1 MPSQAPSVFSP
12 RWPALVGA
20 LTGTLYG
27 AAAFA
32 EFAATPTATVWEFVN
47 TKSGHYFMTADP
59 REAAAIDTPG
69 SGWMRTGGVFMAW
82 KNAGDAPRLQPVC
95 RFNGQFPNGNN
106 THLFSA
112 NAADC
117 RALAGSANWVY
128 EGTAFHIQA
137 AADPAGK
144 DCPADTTPVFRTF
157 NNGDRKPVN
166 DANNRFTIDY
176 SAYRAMVEKGHRGD
190 GAVMCSPLSENQKDA
205 DAARLLEQATFG
217 VSESALAEVRAQALE
232 AWLERQLSA
241 PASRYADY
249 PDYPVTRPESCVD
262 TCARDN
268 YSLFPLQLE
277 FFQQSLKGD
286 DQLRQRV
293 AFALSQI
300 LVVSALE
307 INQPTGMAPYQQI
320 LRDLAFGNYEEI
332 LMQVTLNP
340 AMGRYLD
347 MVNNQKPVGSV
358 RPNENYAREIL
369 QLFSIGLVQ
378 LNPDGSPRLDTAG
391 KSIPTYGQEEIEG
404 YAYTF
409 TGWTFPT
416 RPGATPRPRNPPYYG
431 GQMLAVP
438 ANHATG
444 EKLLLAGAKNPAGQS
459 MAQDLKN
466 AIHVLFMHPNVGP
479 FVGKQLIQKLVT
491 GNPSRPYVARVA
503 AAFDDNGHGVRGD
516 MKAVVRAV
524 LLDPEAR
531 GPLKL
536 DPEFGKLRE
545 PVLQLTGLVRGFN
558 GTSDGV
564 PLRQYSGG
572 MSQGIYAAPTVFNY
586 YPPDY
591 LLPGGS
597 VLAPEF
603 AIHNSANSFNRSN
616 ATYDLIYR
624 TKFAP
629 DATVVGATGTALDFS
644 AWQSLAGN
652 PDALLDRLDRL
663 LLHGT
668 MNAVMRDTLKTAI
681 AAVPAS
687 DTLGRVRM
695 AAYLITSS
703 AAYQVQR

>member
-1 MPSQAPSVFSP
+1 MPSQARSIFRPA
-12 RWPALVGA
+12 WPALAGA
-20 LTGTLYG
+20 LTGTLFCG
-27 AAAFA
+27 ATL
-32 EFAATPTATVWEFVN
+32 AATPTATVWEFFN
-47 TKSGHYFMTADP
+47 AKSGHYFMTADP
-59 REAAAIDTPG
+59 REAAAIDFPG
-69 SGWMRTGGVFMAW
+69 SAWTRTGGVFMAW
-82 KNAGDAPRLQPVC
+82 KSAGDAPALQPVC
-95 RFNGQFPNGNN
+95 RFNGQFLNGNN
-106 THLFSA
+106 THLFSVGA
-112 NAADC
+112 SDCQSLAA
-117 RALAGSANWVY
+117 SANWSY
-128 EGTAFHIQA
+128 EGTAFYIRA

-144 DCPADTTPVFRTF
+144 DCPADTTPVFRTY
-157 NNGDRKPVN
+157 NNGDAKPVN

-176 SAYRAMVEKGHRGD
+176 SAYRALVDQGHRGD
-190 GAVMCSPLSENQKDA
+190 GAVMCSPLSEAQKDA
-205 DAARLLEQATFG
+205 DAARLLEQASFG
-217 VSESALAEVRAQALE
+217 VSEASLAGVRAKGIA
-232 AWLERQLSA
+232 AWLEEQLNA
-241 PASRYADY
+241 PPSRYPEY
-249 PDYPVTRPESCVD
+249 PDYPVSRPESCVD
-262 TCARDN
+262 ACARDN
-268 YSLFPLQLE
+268 YSLFPLQLA
-277 FFQQSLKGD
+277 FFQQSLGGE

-293 AFALSQI
+293 AFALSQV
-300 LVVSALE
+300 LVVSALK

-320 LRDLAFGNYEEI
+320 LRDLAFGNYEDI

-347 MVNNQKPVGSV
+347 MVNNQKPAGSV

-369 QLFSIGLVQ
+369 QLFSIGLNQ
-378 LNPDGSPRLDTAG
+378 LKPDGSLRLDARG
-391 KSIPTYGQEEIEG
+391 KTIPTYGQEEIEG
-404 YAYTF
+404 FAYTF

-416 RPGATPRPRNPPYYG
+416 RPGAQPKPRNPLYYA

-438 ANHATG
+438 ANHAAG
-444 EKLLLAGAKNPAGQS
+444 EKLLLDGTKNPAGQS
-459 MAQDLKN
+459 MGQDLKN
-466 AIHVLFMHPNVGP
+466 AIHVIFSHPNVGP
-479 FVGKQLIQKLVT
+479 FIGKQLIQKLVT
-491 GNPSRPYVARVA
+491 GNPSGAYVARVA
-503 AAFDDNGHGVRGD
+503 AAFDDNGQGVRGD

-536 DPEFGKLRE
+536 DPQFGKLRE
-545 PVLQLTGLVRGFN
+545 PVLQLTNLVRGFN
-558 GTSDGV
+558 GASDGV
-564 PLRQYSGG
+564 PLRLYSTG

-629 DATVVGATGTALDFS
+629 DATVSGATGTALDFS
-644 AWQSLAGN
+644 AWQPFAGN

-668 MNAVMRDTLKTAI
+668 MSAAMRDTLKTAI
-681 AAVPAS
+681 GAVPAS

-695 AAYLITSS
+695 AAYLIAGS